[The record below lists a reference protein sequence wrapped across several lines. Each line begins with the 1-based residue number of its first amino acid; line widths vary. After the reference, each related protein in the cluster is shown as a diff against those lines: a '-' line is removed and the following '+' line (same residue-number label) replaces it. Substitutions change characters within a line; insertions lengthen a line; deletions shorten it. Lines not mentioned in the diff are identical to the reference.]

1 MNKNLNKELNLK
13 SRVRSFSYALNGL
26 HEFFASQ
33 TNAWIE
39 LIAMLV
45 LLFLGFYYHI
55 SNAEWLSILLAI
67 GLVFTA
73 EILNTAIEYLTDL
86 VSPNHHPLA
95 GKVKDLASAAVLLAC
110 MVALII
116 GVIIFSKYMI

>member
-1 MNKNLNKELNLK
+1 MNNNLSKDLNLK
-13 SRVRSFSYALNGL
+13 SRMRSFSYALNGL
-26 HEFFASQ
+26 REFFITQ

-39 LIAMLV
+39 LIATMVV
-45 LLFLGFYYHI
+45 LFFGFYYHI
-55 SNAEWLSILLAI
+55 SYEEWLQIILVI

-73 EILNTAIEYLTDL
+73 EILNTSIEYLTDL

-110 MVALII
+110 IVALIV
-116 GVIIFSKYMI
+116 GVIIFSKYII

>member
-26 HEFFASQ
+26 HEFFATQ

-39 LIAMLV
+39 LIAMFVV
-45 LLFLGFYYHI
+45 LFFGFYYHI

>member
-13 SRVRSFSYALNGL
+13 SRVRSFSYAINGL
-26 HEFFASQ
+26 QEFFATQ

-39 LIAMLV
+39 LIAMVVV
-45 LLFLGFYYHI
+45 LFFGFYYHI
-55 SNAEWLSILLAI
+55 SNSEWLSIIMAI

-86 VSPNHHPLA
+86 VSPDHHPLA
-95 GKVKDLASAAVLLAC
+95 GKVKDLASAAVLFAC
-110 MVALII
+110 IAALII
-116 GVIIFSKYMI
+116 GVIIFSKYII